1 MIFGVRKDA
10 NWRFGQPRNS
20 RRFRRRR
27 WRVSLFTFFFFSS
40 FLTTLEMVSPSLT
53 SLSHTLAGGIYYSFP
68 FSLFFWEA
76 VVPREE

>member
-1 MIFGVRKDA
+1 MEVWTTAKQSSVQEEEVEG
-10 NWRFGQPRNS
+10 
-20 RRFRRRR
+20 
-27 WRVSLFTFFFFSS
+27 FTFPFFFFSS
-40 FLTTLEMVSPSLT
+40 FLTTLDMVSPSLT